1 MKQTITVLLIE
12 DDPDYAA
19 LVKAWLAQNVEVNFD
34 VNWTNT
40 LSAGIYRLAEGGI
53 DVALLDLSLPDS
65 EGPQTFRALQKR
77 ARTVPVILLSG
88 NDRESLAFDLIG
100 SGAQD
105 YLVKS
110 RCSPEVLSRS
120 ILYSLLRHPRGEKQA
135 DEDSSAKVVD
145 VLSAKG
151 GVGVTTLACNLAA
164 SLQRQEK
171 QKVLL
176 IDLDVHANQT
186 AFLFGAKPSY
196 TLLDA
201 LSNADRLDE
210 SALSS
215 VVTEVEGGL
224 HLLPSPALHGQSEP
238 CVEKIQDL
246 LYRLSGHYAWIVL
259 DLGRLAGG
267 ALALQPICYRTIAVS
282 STALSSL
289 YETRRAFAALQE
301 AGCDED
307 QLTLAVSELPG
318 IPRLADDA
326 LGEMVGVPVGLRLK
340 ESSSDLKSRGRSNGL
355 AAAGCNYA
363 RLVDGFARTLTG
375 APAESESSKGL
386 AQRLGFSK
394 SSAAS

>member
-145 VLSAKG
+145 VLS
-151 GVGVTTLACNLAA
+151 T
-164 SLQRQEK
+164 R
-171 QKVLL
+171 
-176 IDLDVHANQT
+176 
-186 AFLFGAKPSY
+186 
-196 TLLDA
+196 
-201 LSNADRLDE
+201 
-210 SALSS
+210 SS
-215 VVTEVEGGL
+215 VAPALRRGIERTRRCPCMNWLFYVPAGSPAARNGEGIWKKSPRIITEGGM
-224 HLLPSPALHGQSEP
+224 PN
-238 CVEKIQDL
+238 I
-246 LYRLSGHYAWIVL
+246 
-259 DLGRLAGG
+259 
-267 ALALQPICYRTIAVS
+267 
-282 STALSSL
+282 
-289 YETRRAFAALQE
+289 
-301 AGCDED
+301 
-307 QLTLAVSELPG
+307 
-318 IPRLADDA
+318 
-326 LGEMVGVPVGLRLK
+326 
-340 ESSSDLKSRGRSNGL
+340 
-355 AAAGCNYA
+355 
-363 RLVDGFARTLTG
+363 
-375 APAESESSKGL
+375 
-386 AQRLGFSK
+386 
-394 SSAAS
+394 